1 MSRGFRWG
9 FLSAG
14 WIASEVAA
22 DFHIAGLKIQA
33 VGARDLTKA
42 NEFADKFGIPNRHQ
56 GYEKLVHDP
65 DVDIVYISTI
75 HPLHKRDA
83 LLALSAGKHVLL
95 EKPFTINASEAE
107 EIHSLAKSKKLLVM
121 EAMWTRFLPS
131 MNAIFDVINS
141 GVLGEIELLIAD
153 HSQALTDVPRLVKR
167 ELGGGALLD
176 LGIYPISL
184 AHRIFGNPQRITAK
198 AKITSE
204 KVDGT
209 TSMIFEY
216 EGGKQATMTTS
227 FLGAGPVTAT
237 VIGSLGRIEIDGSFY
252 GQTSFRVFNRSGE
265 IIKSYN
271 EKIHGQGRQFQ
282 AIHVEECIAA
292 GLTDS
297 PIMSLRESV
306 EIMRVMDEVRAQI
319 GVTYP
324 TE

>member
-1 MSRGFRWG
+1 MSREFRWG

-14 WIASEVAA
+14 GIATAVAE
-22 DFHIAGLKIQA
+22 DFQIAGLKIQA
-33 VGARDLTKA
+33 VGARDYAKV

-56 GYEKLVHDP
+56 GYETLVNDP
-65 DVDIVYISTI
+65 EVDIVYISTI

-83 LLALSAGKHVLL
+83 LLALNAGKHILL
-95 EKPFTINASEAE
+95 EKPFTINAGEAQ
-107 EIHSLAKSKKLLVM
+107 EIYALAQSKNLLVM

-131 MNAIFDVINS
+131 MNAIFEVINS
-141 GVLGEIELLIAD
+141 GALGEIELLIAD
-153 HSQALTDVPRLVKR
+153 HSQALTHVPRLVER

-184 AHRIFGNPQRITAK
+184 AHRIFGNPQAITAK

-216 EGGKQATMTTS
+216 AGGQQATMTTS

-237 VIGSLGRIEIDGSFY
+237 IIGSLGRIEIDGSFY
-252 GQTSFRVFNRSGE
+252 GQTSFRVLNRNGE
-265 IIKSYN
+265 VIKTYN
-271 EKIHGQGRQFQ
+271 EKINGQGRQYQ
-282 AIHVEECIAA
+282 AIHVEECIAE
-292 GLTDS
+292 GLTES
-297 PIMSLRESV
+297 PVMSLRESV
-306 EIMRVMDEVRAQI
+306 EIMQVMDTVRAQI
-319 GVTYP
+319 GLTYP